1 MFSVQRFI
9 SLLFQVVAVNFGR
22 FGGNEAVGCV
32 GEMCNILWYS
42 TQRNE
47 VKLILIIIF
56 QAVY

>member
-9 SLLFQVVAVNFGR
+9 TLHFQVVAVNFGR
-22 FGGNEAVGCV
+22 FGGNESAFCV
-32 GEMCNILWYS
+32 GEMCNVLWS
-42 TQRNE
+42 SKRNE